1 MWAKAKRLGFFLY
14 RGRFIKAMRGL
25 MPPLNHRR
33 GAYGCRSRERSG
45 GVGAGVWI
53 SMYGIAVL
61 AGGLFLVR
69 PVRIMGLAF
78 AVLGALAMM
87 ARGVPPYL

>member
-1 MWAKAKRLGFFLY
+1 
-14 RGRFIKAMRGL
+14 
-25 MPPLNHRR
+25 
-33 GAYGCRSRERSG
+33 
-45 GVGAGVWI
+45 
-53 SMYGIAVL
+53 MYGIAVL